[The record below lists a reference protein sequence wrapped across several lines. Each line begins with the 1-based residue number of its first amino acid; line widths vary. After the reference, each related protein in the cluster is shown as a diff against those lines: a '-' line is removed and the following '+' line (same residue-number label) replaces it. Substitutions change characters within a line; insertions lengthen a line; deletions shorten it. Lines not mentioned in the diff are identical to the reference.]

1 MDGNTCVTMFVWT
14 LWKSNIG
21 AIEGS
26 ETYEYLELWDLN
38 DLFAFVFRNG
48 SGNQI
53 TLVSQNEPIGWDS
66 LTESFTTCKQACLG
80 CCYPRLL
87 EGGSNLIKKVQLIES
102 ETHQKCN
109 SSKVKLIESETHQK
123 CNSSKVQL
131 IESETHRK

>member
-26 ETYEYLELWDLN
+26 ETYEYLELWNLN

-80 CCYPRLL
+80 CYPRLL
-87 EGGSNLIKKVQLIES
+87 EAGSHLIRKVQLMEKRLWQFDI
-102 ETHQKCN
+102 
-109 SSKVKLIESETHQK
+109 VG
-123 CNSSKVQL
+123 
-131 IESETHRK
+131 HR